1 MRKKNTD
8 NSVKELL
15 SFIDASPSCFHAVAN
30 LVNMLDGYE
39 KLDEDKEWKLK
50 KGGKYYIVRNDS
62 SVIAFRIPKKD
73 FSSVYITAAHS
84 DSPCFRIKEKPAMVA
99 ENHYTKLNT
108 EKYGGMIMNTW
119 FDRPLSVAGRVIV
132 KQRGKLV
139 SKLVNVD
146 KDILLIPS
154 VAIHMNR
161 SINDGMKYDAQVDTI
176 PLFGDELAK
185 GNFEDIIA
193 KAAGV
198 KKEDILGQDLFTY
211 VRTPGSIWGANDE
224 FISSRALDDLQC
236 AFACMKGFVNAGE
249 SSDKL
254 SLCCV
259 FDNEEVGSMTSQGAD
274 SSFLSDTLERINEGL
289 GFNKSHLKQAI
300 AAGFMVS
307 ADNAHAVHPNH
318 PEYAD
323 PTNRPYI
330 NGGIVIKID
339 GAKRYSTDGISEAFF
354 RDICDRSDVPVQTFA
369 NKSNI
374 PGGTTLGN
382 ISNSHISI
390 KTVDIGLPQLAM
402 HSAYETAG
410 AKDTD
415 YLIKAIGTFFA

>member
-1 MRKKNTD
+1 MQKKNTD
-8 NSVKELL
+8 SSVKELL
-15 SFIDASPSCFHAVAN
+15 SFIDSSPSCYHATAN
-30 LVNMLDGYE
+30 LVKMLVGYE
-39 KLDEDKEWKLK
+39 KLEESQVWKLK
-50 KGGKYYIVRNDS
+50 NGGKYYTVRNDS
-62 SVIAFRIPKKD
+62 SLIAFRVPKQD
-73 FSSVYITAAHS
+73 YACVYITAAHS
-84 DSPCFRIKEKPAMVA
+84 DSPCFRIKENPAMTA

-108 EKYGGMIMNTW
+108 EKYGGMIMSTW

-146 KDILLIPS
+146 RDLLLIPS

-161 SINDGMKYDAQVDTI
+161 SVNDGMKYDAQVDTI
-176 PLFGDELAK
+176 PLFGDESAK
-185 GNFEDIIA
+185 DNFEDIIA
-193 KAAGV
+193 DAAGV
-198 KKEDILGQDLFTY
+198 KKEAILGRDLFTY
-211 VRTPGSIWGANDE
+211 VRTPGSIWGAKE
-224 FISSRALDDLQC
+224 EYISSRALDDLQC
-236 AFACMKGFVNAGE
+236 AFACMKGFINAGI
-249 SSDKL
+249 SNDKL

-259 FDNEEVGSMTSQGAD
+259 FDNEEVGSMTGQGAD
-274 SSFLSDTLERINEGL
+274 SSFLSDTLNRINEAL
-289 GFNKSHLKQAI
+289 GFNKSRLQQAI

-339 GAKRYSTDGISEAFF
+339 GAKRYSTDGISEAIFK
-354 RDICDRSDVPVQTFA
+354 DICDKSGVPVQTFA

-382 ISNSHISI
+382 ISNSHISV

-410 AKDTD
+410 VKDTD
-415 YLIKAIGTFFA
+415 YLIKAVTTMFE